1 MRLTADRLILV
12 AMTLAVVA
20 VASFAAV
27 VSYSHF
33 YDLGRAHGQDGTS
46 ARLTPLSVDLL
57 ILAASLV
64 LLWSAR
70 NNVQVPKP
78 IRLVLVTSVGAT
90 IAGNVLDGW
99 ADGPVGAALN
109 GWPGYAFVAAIE
121 IGMWLVRAAKKA
133 AAEKRAGHVPG
144 EGPAA
149 DNYAAAMASYKV
161 THAAGNPWSA
171 NQLQQQ
177 FSLTRAQAT
186 EVRRSM
192 DVPAAAAPPP
202 PPTAAAAAGALNGK
216 AGG

>member
-1 MRLTADRLILV
+1 MRIPADRLILV
-12 AMTLAVVA
+12 AMALAVVA
-20 VASFAAV
+20 VAGFAAV

-33 YDLGRAHGQDGTS
+33 YDLGRALGQDGTS

-57 ILAASLV
+57 ILASSLV
-64 LLWSAR
+64 LLWAAR

-133 AAEKRAGHVPG
+133 AAEKAARAVPG
-144 EGPAA
+144 EGPATG
-149 DNYAAAMASYKV
+149 NYAAAMASYRA
-161 THAAGNPWSA
+161 THAAGNPWSQ

-177 FSLTRAQAT
+177 FSLTRAQAA

-192 DVPAAAAPPP
+192 DAPAAAAPSPGP
-202 PPTAAAAAGALNGK
+202 GAAAGALNGK
-216 AGG
+216 VTDG